1 MYSRFTPSPKRTFG
15 FEDDPYTSGA
25 SEPII
30 PSFEAQPAGM
40 PLQSQNL
47 LMNQKGPLNP
57 MQNPFEPGGANPR
70 PTFNPEARDIAN
82 TLPGPDYREP
92 TASVAPKPGVLDRY
106 NEIIQNRPQR
116 KALEDM
122 INNAPKREDYKPGA
136 FDRIAASLGG
146 FSAGFRD
153 PGKGVAVARDI
164 RDNKYNQAE
173 STYQDKLKNVGA
185 LAGMESEDIQQRL
198 KGFDLERGEERDT
211 RDFKQKQD
219 EFNANQK
226 HREDTLKA
234 QGWDFYTDET
244 TGKRIGENS
253 VTGERK
259 ELGKIAE
266 SREEKTKRE
275 ADVAAAL
282 AKSHESI
289 ANIGAQ
295 SRNYGA
301 DVRAKTAAGKLA
313 AAARQL
319 KPGDVNQ
326 KAYNDAADILTLN
339 DIDDNDTDKVYYVDE
354 NTNRIIVQPNK
365 EPGKYFGSG
374 DSPAVRKAKEEL
386 RAKLGETYKSGMGN
400 EGNKPSAAGGKTID
414 NWVVR

>member
-1 MYSRFTPSPKRTFG
+1 MYSRFAPSPKRTFG

-30 PSFEAQPAGM
+30 PSFDEQPAGM

-47 LMNQKGPLNP
+47 LMNQRGPLNP
-57 MQNPFEPGGANPR
+57 MQNPFEPGGTNPR

-92 TASVAPKPGVLDRY
+92 TAPVAKAGVLDRY
-106 NEIIQNRPQR
+106 NEIIKNRPQR
-116 KALEDM
+116 TALEELV
-122 INNAPKREDYKPGA
+122 NNAPKREDYKPGA

-198 KGFDLERGEERDT
+198 KGFDLERAEERDT
-211 RDFKQKQD
+211 RDFGQKQV

-226 HREDTLKA
+226 YREDTLKA

-244 TGKRIGENS
+244 TGKRMGYNS
-253 VTGERK
+253 VTKETK
-259 ELGKIAE
+259 ELGQITETLAE
-266 SREEKTKRE
+266 KNKRATDE
-275 ADVAAAL
+275 AAAERTNR
-282 AKSHESI
+282 KDI